1 MIDKRQIAKNTLFM
15 YIRMILV
22 TIVSLY
28 TSRVILKILGVDD
41 FGTYQVVGGVVSLLA
56 FLNIT
61 LSQGSSRFLMFDLGK
76 GDMAELKHTF
86 STLLTAHIGLAVLV
100 VIAAE
105 TLGLWFVMNKL
116 VIDETRMTAALLT
129 YHISVFTSF
138 FSLTQAPYTATIK
151 SHEKMGLYAYTAIVD
166 VISKLVI
173 AFLIAISPIDKL
185 VFYSILLAMQ
195 TLAMNFFYRWYC
207 VKHFEETKY
216 RFYFD
221 KEKVRSIISY
231 SGWNLFSNFSS
242 VANAQG
248 MILIINMFFNAGVVT
263 AMSIATTVKNAAN
276 TFVENFIVAITP
288 QVVKSYAHGDYEDS
302 KNLLLRGTEYSYYL
316 ILAIGLPILILAP
329 EVLRLWLGFIPE
341 YSVSFLRIIM
351 ATCMVQTFSYCLFM
365 AIDAA
370 GKIKEYS
377 IMNPVV
383 MLIALPITY
392 LAFRFGAPPIVGA
405 IVMFCCCSL
414 ISFIVLP
421 FLDIKIVHYQRK
433 DLIRLFCKSILIT
446 CVSFPIPL
454 LAYIYIPT
462 SNDFLKIIYI
472 TAISEISVGPAV
484 WFLGLDKDIKKNVSQ
499 VIKNKISTKKH

>member
-1 MIDKRQIAKNTLFM
+1 MIDKKQVARNTLFM

-28 TSRVILKILGVDD
+28 TSRVILNTLGVDN

-86 STLLTAHIGLAVLV
+86 STLLTAHIGLAILV

-105 TLGLWFVMNKL
+105 TLGIWLVKSKL
-116 VIDETRMTAALLT
+116 VIAEDRMTAALIT
-129 YHISVFTSF
+129 YQISVFTSF
-138 FSLTQAPYTATIK
+138 FTLTQAPYTATIK
-151 SHEKMGLYAYTAIVD
+151 SHEKMDLYAYTAIVD
-166 VISKLVI
+166 VISKLLI
-173 AFLIAISPIDKL
+173 AFLIAVSPIDKL
-185 VFYSILLAMQ
+185 VFYSSLLAIQ

-207 VKHFEETKY
+207 VRHFEETKY
-216 RFYFD
+216 SFYFD
-221 KEKVRSIISY
+221 KDKFRSIISY
-231 SGWNLFSNFSS
+231 SGWNFFSNFSS

-248 MILIINMFFNAGVVT
+248 MIIIINMFFNAGVVT

-302 KNLLLRGTEYSYYL
+302 KKLLLRGTEYSYYL
-316 ILAIGLPILILAP
+316 ILAIGLPILLLAP

-351 ATCMVQTFSYCLFM
+351 STCMIQAFSYCLFV

-377 IMNPVV
+377 IVNPII
-383 MLIALPITY
+383 MLVALPVTY
-392 LAFRFGAPPIVGA
+392 LAFRFGASPVISA
-405 IVMFCCCSL
+405 IVIMCGCSL
-414 ISFIVLP
+414 ISFVVLP
-421 FLDIKIVHYQRK
+421 FLDVKIVHYPSREI
-433 DLIRLFCKSILIT
+433 IRLFSKSLLIT

-454 LAYIYIPT
+454 LAYIYSPLLH
-462 SNDFLKIIYI
+462 DFIKIIYI
-472 TAISEISVGPAV
+472 TVVCEVLVGTTV
-484 WFLGLDKDIKKNVSQ
+484 WFLGLDKGIRMR
-499 VIKNKISTKKH
+499 VIQLVKNKIRRN